1 MKYHLRQEYSWTSFN
16 DLPWSLAC
24 LCWRSAAAAASTS
37 ETKELFS
44 AVMASSAGDG
54 RHDVVFQCVRSPD
67 AEMYALLHLQE

>member
-1 MKYHLRQEYSWTSFN
+1 M
-16 DLPWSLAC
+16 AC

-67 AEMYALLHLQE
+67 AEMYALLHLQEEKMLN

>member
-1 MKYHLRQEYSWTSFN
+1 MCCS
-16 DLPWSLAC
+16 
-24 LCWRSAAAAASTS
+24 SAAAAASTS

-67 AEMYALLHLQE
+67 AEMYALLHLGNSHNTINNTLKNYYLKH